1 MAVLFLEEKVRP
13 QILSGVRSV
22 LIGLVVSGMLNL
34 PVMAASAKPV
44 GMVVIAEHAKIDNAN
59 AAIGADIFAGDALAT
74 DETGTMRM
82 KVGASQVYLLAST
95 AATLA
100 STEDRVQA
108 KVMRGTLGF
117 STTAAD
123 QLEIGTPFA
132 TIRGTDGQR
141 VFAQVAVLSPTKM
154 QISAYEGSLLVIAPN
169 GDQKKI
175 GEGETY
181 EATAAPAEPGGGQN
195 QQGVGGTGINWKH
208 VAFVAG
214 AAAVLG
220 GTALALWLEQTE
232 SCSNPP
238 CKGS

>member
-44 GMVVIAEHAKIDNAN
+44 GMVVIAEHAKVGDAN
-59 AAIGADIFAGDALAT
+59 AEIGADLFPGDAVST
-74 DETGTMRM
+74 DATGTMRM
-82 KVGASQVYLLAST
+82 KVGASQVYLLGST
-95 AATLA
+95 ALTLA
-100 STEDRVQA
+100 PAENRVQA
-108 KVMRGTLGF
+108 NVSRGTLGF
-117 STTAAD
+117 STTAPG
-123 QLEIGTPFA
+123 QLEIGTPLGI
-132 TIRGTDGQR
+132 IRGADGQR

-154 QISAYEGSLLVIAPN
+154 QISAYEGSLLVIARN

-195 QQGVGGTGINWKH
+195 QQGVGGDGINWKH

-238 CKGS
+238 CSD

>member
-44 GMVVIAEHAKIDNAN
+44 GMVVIAEHAKVGDAN
-59 AAIGADIFAGDALAT
+59 AEIGADLFPGDAVST
-74 DETGTMRM
+74 DSTGTMRM
-82 KVGASQVYLLAST
+82 KVGASQVYLLGST
-95 AATLA
+95 ALTLA
-100 STEDRVQA
+100 PAENRVQA
-108 KVMRGTLGF
+108 NVSRGTLGF
-117 STTAAD
+117 STTAPG
-123 QLEIGTPFA
+123 QLEIGTPLGI
-132 TIRGTDGQR
+132 IRGADGQR

-154 QISAYEGSLLVIAPN
+154 QISAYEGSLLVIARN

-195 QQGVGGTGINWKH
+195 QQGVGGDGINWKH

-238 CKGS
+238 CSD